1 MAQLTDLPSQKPR
14 KRGAPRIRAD
24 SSKAVQAILE
34 RNRSKPA
41 PEKGAGLHKK
51 TLALQNRVWTEWTQ
65 FAEAGELDSDETWL
79 QLCAGSHDAVNIFE
93 SFLEMYILNSETSVP
108 CLGPDEYKT
117 KRDVNSAATLQ
128 DVWSALVRVANDD
141 VLKPFRYQPNA
152 NAQHFTLRY
161 STRGGVESGP
171 AGLVGKL
178 IPGLADRL
186 GLTRRQ
192 QFVKKE
198 TTAEDLLLVLQTV
211 WERASDIP
219 CKPSQ
224 RVSFSGNVIL
234 GGIGGW
240 RYESLRR
247 VKYKD
252 IEVGWLRDPADPTKV
267 RPVASIHVRHVKR
280 HEDEIERDQSAS
292 LTFGIT
298 RVPIKSICLLSHIV
312 AMAIY
317 NDAFATKFTSCE
329 EVLYPKILLED
340 HIDYVPLKWKDDI
353 LDQPVFPLDYKTYW
367 RIWYRVLIV
376 AGLREGLRPYSIRVG
391 AGGRLNGA
399 LEPALRSYIM
409 GNTEEVF
416 RKSYNPVDQR
426 HSLMTVAYKELTGGC
441 DEIIA
446 KLHQSFTKRDCYAPI
461 YITEEE
467 WKGFESRNDITQW
480 RKELNSLPNR
490 SSKEAKRIQSR
501 IQYVKKV
508 LEQELIKR
516 RRDEYFETADRLRSE
531 GQSTTHLHERRPRR
545 PGPKQN
551 ELSSKMAEDLSPL
564 FLAEDSTKR
573 FADELVRYLRQAPD
587 QDPPQDPKDAEAT
600 RPKADSTTPRCLICN
615 KNFARK
621 SGLTRHVNLEHS
633 EDFRKPFYC
642 RECEFSGQKQLIAAG
657 LSAWSNHVEQYH
669 GKLHTPN
676 PVTPAHCLLCDKTFS
691 TGGFS
696 LHLKRSHAQLG
707 HFETSFPCPEC
718 RRLGTD
724 DLIVNLDQWILHVRN
739 THDGGAVPGAIVV
752 GATDQKPRKRK
763 RGELDQYQQTKTKQ
777 VCVEAI
783 VKDERGEGSCGIT
796 SGDYHGGTDFW
807 DKDEQVDWDQ
817 STASGSCHVSEE
829 FWVTGRDEDY

>member
-65 FAEAGELDSDETWL
+65 FAEAGKLDSDETWL
-79 QLCAGSHDAVNIFE
+79 QLCAGSHDAVNIFG

-141 VLKPFRYQPNA
+141 VLKQFRYQPNA

-171 AGLVGKL
+171 AGLVGKV
-178 IPGLADRL
+178 R
-186 GLTRRQ
+186 LTR
-192 QFVKKE
+192 
-198 TTAEDLLLVLQTV
+198 
-211 WERASDIP
+211 
-219 CKPSQ
+219 
-224 RVSFSGNVIL
+224 
-234 GGIGGW
+234 
-240 RYESLRR
+240 
-247 VKYKD
+247 
-252 IEVGWLRDPADPTKV
+252 
-267 RPVASIHVRHVKR
+267 
-280 HEDEIERDQSAS
+280 

-317 NDAFATKFTSCE
+317 NGAFITKFASCE
-329 EVLYPKILLED
+329 EVLYPQSLLED

-353 LDQPVFPLDYKTYW
+353 VDQPVFPLDYKLYW
-367 RIWYRVLIV
+367 RIWQRVLEV

-461 YITEEE
+461 YITEED

-508 LEQELIKR
+508 LEKELIKQR
-516 RRDEYFETADRLRSE
+516 RHEYFETADRLRSE
-531 GQSTTHLHERRPRR
+531 GQFNDT
-545 PGPKQN
+545 
-551 ELSSKMAEDLSPL
+551 
-564 FLAEDSTKR
+564 
-573 FADELVRYLRQAPD
+573 
-587 QDPPQDPKDAEAT
+587 
-600 RPKADSTTPRCLICN
+600 
-615 KNFARK
+615 
-621 SGLTRHVNLEHS
+621 
-633 EDFRKPFYC
+633 
-642 RECEFSGQKQLIAAG
+642 
-657 LSAWSNHVEQYH
+657 
-669 GKLHTPN
+669 
-676 PVTPAHCLLCDKTFS
+676 
-691 TGGFS
+691 
-696 LHLKRSHAQLG
+696 
-707 HFETSFPCPEC
+707 
-718 RRLGTD
+718 
-724 DLIVNLDQWILHVRN
+724 
-739 THDGGAVPGAIVV
+739 
-752 GATDQKPRKRK
+752 
-763 RGELDQYQQTKTKQ
+763 
-777 VCVEAI
+777 
-783 VKDERGEGSCGIT
+783 
-796 SGDYHGGTDFW
+796 
-807 DKDEQVDWDQ
+807 
-817 STASGSCHVSEE
+817 
-829 FWVTGRDEDY
+829 

>member
-1 MAQLTDLPSQKPR
+1 MAQPTDLPAQKPR

-41 PEKGAGLHKK
+41 LEKGAGLHKK
-51 TLALQNRVWTEWTQ
+51 TLALQNRVWKEWTQ
-65 FAEAGELDSDETWL
+65 FVEAGKLDSDETWL

-141 VLKPFRYQPNA
+141 VLKQFRYQPNA

-198 TTAEDLLLVLQTV
+198 TTEEDLLLVLQTA
-211 WERASDIP
+211 WERASDIL

-267 RPVASIHVRHVKR
+267 RPVASVHVRHVKR

-298 RVPIKSICLLSHIV
+298 RVPVKSICLLSHIV

-317 NDAFATKFTSCE
+317 NGAFATKFTSCE
-329 EVLYPKILLED
+329 EVLYPKNLLED

-353 LDQPVFPLDYKTYW
+353 VDQPVFPLDYKLYW
-367 RIWYRVLIV
+367 RIWHRVLEV

-441 DEIIA
+441 DEVIA

-461 YITEEE
+461 YISEED

-508 LEQELIKR
+508 LEKELIKQ

-531 GQSTTHLHERRPRR
+531 GQSTTHLQERRPRR

-551 ELSSKMAEDLSPL
+551 ELSSRMAEDLSPL

-573 FADELVRYLRQAPD
+573 FADELV
-587 QDPPQDPKDAEAT
+587 
-600 RPKADSTTPRCLICN
+600 
-615 KNFARK
+615 
-621 SGLTRHVNLEHS
+621 S
-633 EDFRKPFYC
+633 EVFQKPFYC
-642 RECEFSGQKQLIAAG
+642 RECEFSGRKQLVAAG
-657 LSAWSNHVEQYH
+657 LSAWSNHVEQCH
-669 GKLHTPN
+669 GKLHAPN
-676 PVTPAHCLLCDKTFS
+676 PVKPAHCLLCDKTFS
-691 TGGFS
+691 AGGFS
-696 LHLKRSHAQLG
+696 LHLNRSHVQLG
-707 HFETSFPCPEC
+707 YFETSFPCPEC
-718 RRLGTD
+718 RRLGTG
-724 DLIVNLDQWILHVRN
+724 DLITSLDQWILHVRDI
-739 THDGGAVPGAIVV
+739 HDGGTVPGAIVV
-752 GATDQKPRKRK
+752 GVTNQKPRKRK
-763 RGELDQYQQTKTKQ
+763 TEELNQYQQIRTKQ
-777 VCVEAI
+777 LCLEAI

-807 DKDEQVDWDQ
+807 DKDELADWDR
-817 STASGSCHVSEE
+817 STTGGSCHASEE